1 MEEYCEN
8 AESEDAT
15 ASTNLVTATWGL
27 SYILL
32 AAQYR
37 LPDDM
42 EISGTG
48 SHQATIKQEFQSYI
62 TAPLSL
68 KSMDILKFWEVSC
81 GQC

>member
-15 ASTNLVTATWGL
+15 VSIDLVTATGGL
-27 SYILL
+27 SYMLL
-32 AAQYR
+32 AAQYG

-42 EISGTG
+42 EIGSSG

-81 GQC
+81 GQR